1 MKKVSVYKVERK
13 FIEKLIALVNRS
25 TNPVMDIFK
34 ADKNVKMRVVI
45 DYNPQMSKVKIVY
58 HMEDMH

>member
-25 TNPVMDIFK
+25 IDEEGKK
-34 ADKNVKMRVVI
+34 AIKI
-45 DYNPQMSKVKIVY
+45 DYSVQ
-58 HMEDMH
+58 

>member
-58 HMEDMH
+58 YMEDMH